1 MAGEKES
8 YQINLNL
15 NQMTF
20 IRNAKEKY
28 KISDESKVMRIVMDY
43 LMTNPGLHDG
53 VFSEVR
59 CLRCE

>member
-8 YQINLNL
+8 YQINLNP

-28 KISDESKVMRIVMDY
+28 KIPDESKVMRIVMDY
-43 LMTNPGLHDG
+43 LMSNPGIHNT
-53 VFSEVR
+53 VFSEIR
-59 CLRCE
+59 CMRCE

>member
-8 YQINLNL
+8 FQIDLHA

-28 KISDESKVMRIVMDY
+28 NIPDESKVMRIVMDY
-43 LMTNPGLHDG
+43 LMNDPGIHDD
-53 VFSEVR
+53 VFSRIR
-59 CLRCE
+59 CFRCE

>member
-8 YQINLNL
+8 YQINLNP

-28 KISDESKVMRIVMDY
+28 NIPDDSKVMRIVMDY
-43 LMTNPGLHDG
+43 LMSNPGLHAA